1 MVVRAEDHL
10 KTPSDEATT
19 LTLTVKPDRLKKVVG
34 EWWGHRNNPDA
45 ILVWPE
51 ALLVWV
57 VVGGLLLY
65 CFMKRP

>member
-1 MVVRAEDHL
+1 VVGHAEDQAR
-10 KTPSDEATT
+10 TPIEETPT
-19 LTLTVKPDRLKKVVG
+19 LTLTVRPDRLKKAVE
-34 EWWGHRNNPDA
+34 EWWRHRNNPDA

-65 CFMKRP
+65 CFVKQ

>member
-1 MVVRAEDHL
+1 MVVHAEDQPR
-10 KTPSDEATT
+10 TPSDETTT
-19 LTLTVKPDRLKKVVG
+19 LNLTVRPDRLKKAVE

-65 CFMKRP
+65 CFVKQ

>member
-1 MVVRAEDHL
+1 VVGHAEDQAR
-10 KTPSDEATT
+10 TPIEEA
-19 LTLTVKPDRLKKVVG
+19 LTVRPDRLKKVVE

-65 CFMKRP
+65 CFVKQ